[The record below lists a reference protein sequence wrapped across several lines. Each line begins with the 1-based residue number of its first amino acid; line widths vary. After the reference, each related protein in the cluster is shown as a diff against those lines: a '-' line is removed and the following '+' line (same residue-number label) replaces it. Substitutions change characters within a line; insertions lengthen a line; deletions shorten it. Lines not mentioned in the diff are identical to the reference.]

1 MTASFDSP
9 RVQCLGYR
17 KEQSAARNAHLSSVD
32 KVTACCD
39 DAGGS
44 PSWGTCHRCPCQ
56 GDNTRQ
62 SQLLST
68 STAADRGP
76 RGRCLCCRLACLFT
90 ERYVPVNLKNSC
102 QAIALFTAPFILYA
116 CPRYSVHT
124 SEVFCTHVRGILYT
138 RPRSPVF
145 ELFTLSIAAPVIGVR
160 LGVLEI
166 KNNNRTHV

>member
-1 MTASFDSP
+1 MTASFDSS

-76 RGRCLCCRLACLFT
+76 KDPCLCCRLACLFT
-90 ERYVPVNLKNSC
+90 KRYVPVNLKNSC
-102 QAIALFTAPFILYA
+102 QAIALFTAPFILYT

-124 SEVFCTHVRGILYT
+124 SEVSCVWIVCTFNSSPND
-138 RPRSPVF
+138 RPPSWCPVNQKQQQNACHIIWSF
-145 ELFTLSIAAPVIGVR
+145 
-160 LGVLEI
+160 
-166 KNNNRTHV
+166 K